1 MGDQPLMSRVHG
13 GEASGFYRKASMN
26 LYEIDSKY
34 QEVLAQI
41 EQYAEEHDGEIT
53 NEQAALLEAVS
64 GERSAKIENCLKY
77 FKNETA
83 KAEMIDNEIEA
94 LKKRQKA
101 HISHAK
107 WMKDNLSAVVGAGT
121 KLEYACGKISWRS
134 SSSVEIIDSKVIP
147 EPYLRIIPEQREP
160 DKNLIKQTLKSG
172 AGIPGVKLV
181 ESQNIQIK

>member
-1 MGDQPLMSRVHG
+1 
-13 GEASGFYRKASMN
+13 MN

-34 QEVLAQI
+34 QEVLSQI

-53 NEQAALLEAVS
+53 DEQANLLEAVS
-64 GERSAKIENCLKY
+64 GERNSKIENCLKY

-83 KAEMIDNEIEA
+83 KAEMIDKEIEA

-101 HISHAK
+101 HTNHAS
-107 WMKDNLSAVVGAGT
+107 WMKGNLAAVVGQGT
-121 KLEYACGKISWRS
+121 KLEYSCGKISWRA

-147 EPYLRIIPEQREP
+147 ESYLRIIPEQREP
-160 DKNLIKQTLKSG
+160 DKNFIKQTLKSG
-172 AGIPGVKLV
+172 KEIPGVKLV